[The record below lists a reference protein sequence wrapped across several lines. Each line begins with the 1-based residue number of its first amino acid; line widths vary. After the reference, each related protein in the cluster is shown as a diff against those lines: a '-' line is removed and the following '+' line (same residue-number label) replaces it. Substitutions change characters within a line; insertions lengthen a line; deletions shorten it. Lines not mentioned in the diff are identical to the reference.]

1 MDILNSVKEIEKKNA
16 FENKIDTS
24 QGVAYCGAFFCFKK
38 FAFQPYIFAQNRFF
52 KWKAIKN
59 CKKLVK
65 FLGKRKLLPGFA
77 GYLLR
82 VKKLFRVNC

>member
-1 MDILNSVKEIEKKNA
+1 MLLRIKLIPVKVLHTAAPFFVSKNLHS
-16 FENKIDTS
+16 NL
-24 QGVAYCGAFFCFKK
+24 
-38 FAFQPYIFAQNRFF
+38 IFLPKNRFF

-65 FLGKRKLLPGFA
+65 FLGKRKLLPSFA